1 MTKFVTKFITSLF
14 IYISTTVVPTG
25 RFAIM
30 GMRRQRKVEET
41 YVTYEA
47 QIIIRRDSAQEL
59 MTDYAAI
66 SAFIEQR
73 NAARSGSSRGSA
85 DAVSAAERIVRGN
98 A

>member
-1 MTKFVTKFITSLF
+1 MV
-14 IYISTTVVPTG
+14 
-25 RFAIM
+25 
-30 GMRRQRKVEET
+30 
-41 YVTYEA
+41 YEA

-59 MTDYAAI
+59 IREYEAL

-85 DAVSAAERIVRGN
+85 NAVSAAERIVRGN